1 MICHFS
7 SNVIIFISEST
18 LSPCMIFY
26 NSYFNSYFKGAVGN
40 TESTESTY
48 GNPWGSIVVSA
59 AAVANCV
66 FDSFS
71 DMKERECRKASVK
84 EAELEKEDLNH
95 NNESLKEIKIYNQN
109 SEKLENVIKDE
120 KNEKKFSY
128 EEEKKLLNETTMEM
142 KGGVQGF
149 SNNSSNNIYSE
160 SDELT
165 NFYSEYVC
173 LSLNLF
179 SCCMTIREVH
189 HVGSD
194 TPIVGA
200 IVGIIVAAINP
211 LRTLL
216 TTQEKKKTEYQKM
229 IEDQWLIKPLI
240 AALCCLDLCVKQVG
254 YQVAFRESEGLGPIT
269 DIIEIFGTNTHLL
282 PNLIR
287 GSVKSVIDSALSLL
301 CTISSN
307 TRRNTAGPTES
318 GIQVLYQ
325 QYFSKLC
332 CKVFRC
338 SFKELKFMWTHL
350 LNLIHLAIDAEPAFL
365 AQFLHSTYAGVL
377 TEVLKKSSRTI
388 LLPSNCEVLL
398 MPLTWLASSMS
409 ITQEGLAYV
418 INNNFLPL
426 VVQIL
431 VDPALCH
438 PQGDGL
444 SSDMI
449 SRFLIMLLF
458 HLFFIIL
465 LHSFSYFYFI

>member
-1 MICHFS
+1 M
-7 SNVIIFISEST
+7 
-18 LSPCMIFY
+18 
-26 NSYFNSYFKGAVGN
+26 
-40 TESTESTY
+40 
-48 GNPWGSIVVSA
+48 VSA

-71 DMKERECRKASVK
+71 DMKEREGHNANVK
-84 EAELEKEDLNH
+84 EAELEKEDFIY
-95 NNESLKEIKIYNQN
+95 NNDLLKGIKIYNQN
-109 SEKLENVIKDE
+109 SEKFENVINDE

-128 EEEKKLLNETTMEM
+128 EEEEKKLLSEATMEM
-142 KGGVQGF
+142 KGGVED
-149 SNNSSNNIYSE
+149 NSSSNSYSE

-200 IVGIIVAAINP
+200 IVGIIVAAISP
-211 LRTLL
+211 LRTIL

-240 AALCCLDLCVKQVG
+240 AALSCLDLCVKQVG

-287 GSVKSVIDSALSLL
+287 GSVKNVIDSALSLL

-338 SFKELKFMWTHL
+338 SFKDLKFMWTHL

>member
-1 MICHFS
+1 M
-7 SNVIIFISEST
+7 
-18 LSPCMIFY
+18 
-26 NSYFNSYFKGAVGN
+26 
-40 TESTESTY
+40 
-48 GNPWGSIVVSA
+48 
-59 AAVANCV
+59 
-66 FDSFS
+66 
-71 DMKERECRKASVK
+71 K
-84 EAELEKEDLNH
+84 EAEQEKDDLNH
-95 NNESLKEIKIYNQN
+95 NSESLKETDISYQK
-109 SEKLENVIKDE
+109 SEKMENVIKDDT
-120 KNEKKFSY
+120 NEKKVHDD
-128 EEEKKLLNETTMEM
+128 EKESDQDQVDGSVRASDVTKIGTEGE
-142 KGGVQGF
+142 VE
-149 SNNSSNNIYSE
+149 SSSDNINGNIRLE

-189 HVGSD
+189 HVGCD

-200 IVGIIVAAINP
+200 IVGIIVAAISP
-211 LRTLL
+211 LRTVL
-216 TTQEKKKTEYQKM
+216 TTPEKKKTEYQKM
-229 IEDQWLIKPLI
+229 KEDQWLIKPLI
-240 AALCCLDLCVKQVG
+240 AALSCLDLCVKQAG
-254 YQVAFRESEGLGPIT
+254 YQVAFRESEGLGPVT
-269 DIIEIFGTNTHLL
+269 DIIEIFGTNSHLL

-287 GSVKSVIDSALSLL
+287 GSVKCVIDSALSLL

-307 TRRNTAGPTES
+307 TRRNTTGPTES

-377 TEVLKKSSRTI
+377 TEVLKKSSRTV

-398 MPLTWLASSMS
+398 MPLTWLASSIS
-409 ITQEGLAYV
+409 ITPEGLSYV

-431 VDPALCH
+431 VDPTLCH

-449 SRFLIMLLF
+449 SRYDLIYMWILYLF
-458 HLFFIIL
+458 D
-465 LHSFSYFYFI
+465 FY